1 MQTRLRILRN
11 FGPEIVDQDFRER
24 RIIMG
29 DLNIDWKVFKKSKA
43 EKLQL
48 KVAKAQAKLDEMRH
62 NGQKKLYRLTRTA
75 VIE

>member
-1 MQTRLRILRN
+1 MQTKLRILRN
-11 FGPEIVDQDFRER
+11 SKCEIIDQDFRER

-62 NGQKKLYRLTRTA
+62 NGRNEL
-75 VIE
+75 